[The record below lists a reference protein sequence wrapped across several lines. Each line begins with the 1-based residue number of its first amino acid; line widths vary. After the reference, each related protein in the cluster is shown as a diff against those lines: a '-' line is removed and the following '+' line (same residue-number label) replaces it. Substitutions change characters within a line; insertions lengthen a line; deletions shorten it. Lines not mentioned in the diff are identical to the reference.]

1 MSLVKNLAFVNN
13 KWVPALSGKTFEV
26 TNPANGNVLGQVPD
40 MGTEDTEYAI
50 KVAHDAFKTWE
61 YTTAKVKNHSSV
73 ADLGVGGTGEAPV
86 N

>member
-1 MSLVKNLAFVNN
+1 MSLVRNLAFVDN

-26 TNPANGNVLGQVPD
+26 TNPANGKVLGQVPD

-61 YTTAKVKNHSSV
+61 FTTAKVKH
-73 ADLGVGGTGEAPV
+73 P
-86 N
+86 